1 MNKQT
6 LIILVVTILV
16 LGAGA
21 LFFVTGKMN
30 KTPTQK
36 VEDLKTD
43 VVQQQ
48 ENSGYNECLKQVKE
62 QEAKVRKCT
71 DDKLTAKGYTDGL
84 DCIQDYTNP
93 ICKDSARY
101 NAEVNSGNECNAAPS
116 TSQKL
121 YETDC
126 MKLLQKSN

>member
-6 LIILVVTILV
+6 IIILAVTILV
-16 LGAGA
+16 LGGGA
-21 LFFVTGKMN
+21 LFFMTGKIN

-36 VEDLKTD
+36 VEDLKTE
-43 VVQQQ
+43 VVKEQ

-71 DDKLTAKGYTDGL
+71 DDKLAAKGYKDGL
-84 DCIQDYTNP
+84 DCVQDYNNP
-93 ICKDSARY
+93 TCKDSARY
-101 NAEVNSGNECNAAPS
+101 NAEVNASNECQAEPS

-121 YETDC
+121 YEVDC
-126 MKLLQKSN
+126 MKLLQKDK